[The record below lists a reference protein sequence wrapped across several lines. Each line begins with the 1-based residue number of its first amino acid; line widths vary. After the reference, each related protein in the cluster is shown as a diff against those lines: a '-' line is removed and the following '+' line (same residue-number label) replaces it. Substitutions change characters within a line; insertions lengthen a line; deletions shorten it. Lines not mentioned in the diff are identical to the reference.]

1 MEKLPGQ
8 EQISDLVPVPKESL
22 EIDQEKA
29 LRWVEAETNPDYQ
42 AIKRKI
48 VENIQHVSFQEFKEN
63 SEKVIQEVIDEL
75 AKDNEKYA
83 LFFDYKPHS
92 SKRWVAELN
101 TDVIKQ
107 YPPVDA
113 GYFTPTWER
122 MSGNK
127 RLRDLT
133 ESKSNTFLII
143 DDGAYSGEQ
152 VFQRQIKPVLD
163 FYEKEGIEQMPKFIV
178 AIPYVTN
185 RFLKLMKDVETDRKC
200 KIDVKY
206 SVIMPSLKEILD
218 QKEIESIHKHGD
230 KLDATSSEATYLGAT
245 LTYFDHRVADGHSFS
260 EEVKGVL
267 ELDTPKPYADET
279 RPYFEKETNE
289 FETYKQT
296 VYKP

>member
-8 EQISDLVPVPKESL
+8 EQIIDLVPIPKESL

-48 VENIQHVSFQEFKEN
+48 VENIQHVSFQEFKAN
-63 SEKVIQEVIDEL
+63 AEKVIQEAIDEL

-107 YPPVDA
+107 YPPTDA

-127 RLRDLT
+127 RLGELR
-133 ESKSNTFLII
+133 ESESHTFLIV
-143 DDGAYSGEQ
+143 DDGAYSGEH
-152 VFQRQIKPVLD
+152 VFQRQIEPVLN
-163 FYEKEGIEQMPKFIV
+163 FYEAEGIEQMPKFIV

-200 KIDVKY
+200 KIEVKY
-206 SVIMPSLKEILD
+206 SVIMPSLNEILD
-218 QKEIESIHKHGD
+218 QKEIETIQRQGG
-230 KLDATSSEATYLGAT
+230 KLDTTFSEVTYLGAT

-260 EEVKGVL
+260 EEVKAVL
-267 ELDTPKPYADET
+267 QLSAPKPYADET
-279 RPYFEKETNE
+279 CPYYEKEARE
-289 FETYKQT
+289 FEVYKQI
-296 VYKP
+296 VFKH